1 MSPLKVNLAV
11 DPTPDYDSTAYK
23 AAYGRLNGVVI
34 EGEQEAYGN
43 YLKLA
48 EMLPQHRDAFTDA
61 ARMERRHQRSFQT
74 CGRHM
79 GVKAD
84 RPWAEGVFAEL
95 HDRFASAAEQG
106 QLVPCLLIQAL
117 VVECLAIATYN
128 AYLPVADDFSRKVT
142 ETVLKDEY
150 QHLNFGQT
158 WFKDNFDT
166 VKADV
171 QSANQAILPVAK
183 QILNR
188 ISHDAERMGMDLET
202 LEEEFTIQYGEALE
216 DIGFSFQ
223 EVSTMAEVLDPSDPE
238 VMAA

>member
-11 DPTPDYDSTAYK
+11 DPNPDYDAAAYK
-23 AAYGRLNGVVI
+23 TAYGRLNGVVV
-34 EGEQEAYGN
+34 EGEQEAYSN
-43 YLKLA
+43 YLRLA
-48 EMLPQHRDAFTDA
+48 EMLPQYQEEFTQA
-61 ARMERRHQRSFQT
+61 ARVERRHQRSFQT
-74 CGRHM
+74 CGRNL

-84 RPWAEGVFAEL
+84 RGWAEGVFAGL
-95 HDRFASAAEQG
+95 HERFAAAAERG

-128 AYLPVADDFSRKVT
+128 AYLPVADDFSRQVT

-158 WFKDNFDT
+158 WFKENF
-166 VKADV
+166 KALKGEI
-171 QSANQAILPVAK
+171 QSANQTILPIAK
-183 QILNR
+183 QILVS
-188 ISHDAERMGMDLET
+188 ISQDAAHLGMDLET

-223 EVSTMAEVLDPSDPE
+223 EVSRMAEAGAAPE
-238 VMAA
+238 LMPRVA